1 MASIKA
7 HAFRRAV
14 EQADTTWLA
23 QQLEK
28 IAKQLR
34 VSSRDYAI
42 ILQLTL
48 TSFFFLG
55 QTFRSAHRKRTNHY
69 LNVECPEHLLMT
81 AGSSTIDPEAHA
93 LTVQDLVK
101 HVDDGLREKMI
112 RSK

>member
-42 ILQLTL
+42 IL
-48 TSFFFLG
+48 
-55 QTFRSAHRKRTNHY
+55 
-69 LNVECPEHLLMT
+69 
-81 AGSSTIDPEAHA
+81 
-93 LTVQDLVK
+93 
-101 HVDDGLREKMI
+101 
-112 RSK
+112 